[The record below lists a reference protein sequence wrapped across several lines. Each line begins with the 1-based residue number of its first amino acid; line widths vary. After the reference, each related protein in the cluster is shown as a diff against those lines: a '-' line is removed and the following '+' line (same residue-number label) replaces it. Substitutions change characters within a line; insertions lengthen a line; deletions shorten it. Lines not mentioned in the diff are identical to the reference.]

1 MDKSFYHYDS
11 FELFGKKF
19 HRIIL
24 IPDEP
29 QFQQINSVIKQTGN
43 NSDGFFWKKLLF
55 CISKECNIALSEEF
69 DFDAEKE
76 ACIVCIES
84 KEALLDLFNCLCNVV
99 SDQQSFLN
107 FIQKIKTISTEDT
120 EEEYDDLLG

>member
-29 QFQQINSVIKQTGN
+29 QFQQINSVVKQTGN
-43 NSDGFFWKKLLF
+43 NSDGFFWKKILL
-55 CISKECNIALSEEF
+55 CISNVYDIAMKDEF

-76 ACIVCIES
+76 ACIVCNES
-84 KEALLDLFNCLCNVV
+84 KEALLDLFICLSNVV